1 MPASQLAG
9 PGAGPSPEAACCGL
23 ACGLALLNCR
33 AAHGLTVRG

>member
-23 ACGLALLNCR
+23 ALLNCR